1 MERDTGAGKTD
12 YTHRKPAGYYSIPCR
27 STNPSLVMENCT
39 SIDSHG
45 YGLQVDLAKNVQIK
59 DFHLENPA
67 GIDGKGASFGGMYG
81 QFSDASVDIHASG
94 DRVDTLVFAKN
105 NQNVQYTGE
114 IISDSARAFLVEG
127 GQNVQTA
134 GMKVASAGQ

>member
-1 MERDTGAGKTD
+1 
-12 YTHRKPAGYYSIPCR
+12 
-27 STNPSLVMENCT
+27 MENCT

-45 YGLQVDLAKNVQIK
+45 YGLQVDLASNVQIQN
-59 DFHLENPA
+59 FHLENPA
-67 GIDGKGASFGGMYG
+67 GIDGKGASLGGTNG
-81 QFSDASVDIHASG
+81 QFGDSSVDITASG

-114 IISDSARAFLVEG
+114 ITSDSARAFLVEG

-134 GMKVASAGQ
+134 GMKVVPAGQ